1 MSEQVEFLKNV
12 RERFVVVQNKA
23 TERIGTLNQDAK
35 KALEGLVEKG
45 RTTQHNITDLIQK
58 ADYKAKVGELTK
70 KVKDAQGRAVTF
82 VDNTSRERVAAVAEN
97 LRKAAARLE
106 QLSHREAS
114 AAPASPAPEVH

>member
-23 TERIGTLNQDAK
+23 TERLGTLNQDAK

-45 RTTQHNITDLIQK
+45 RTIQK
-58 ADYKAKVGELTK
+58 TDYKAKVGEITK

-82 VDNTSRERVAAVAEN
+82 VDTTSRERVAAVAEN

-106 QLSHREAS
+106 QLSHRP
-114 AAPASPAPEVH
+114 APTSPATEVH